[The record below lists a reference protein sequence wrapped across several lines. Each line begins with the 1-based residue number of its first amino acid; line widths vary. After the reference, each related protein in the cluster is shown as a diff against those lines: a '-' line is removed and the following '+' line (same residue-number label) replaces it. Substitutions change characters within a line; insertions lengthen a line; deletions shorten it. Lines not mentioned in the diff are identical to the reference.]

1 MNKYDYIILGAGAS
15 GLMLAYRMSQDEFF
29 DDKSILIIDKIK
41 NKGDDRT
48 WCYWEENKGEWD
60 HLLTQKWKKIFF
72 GSKDFSETIEI
83 NPYQYKMI
91 RSSGFYDFLW
101 TSIHLKSNF
110 SFFEDTVESFKEVE
124 DAVEV
129 ITKTSTFTG
138 CQLFNSLPNLG
149 VYDNQVKYPVLQQ
162 HFLGWFIETSEETFD
177 DSVATFMD
185 FKVPQK
191 CNTRFMYILPIS
203 KKQALFEYTLFSKEL
218 LDKSEYEEAIE
229 AYLKQRKISD
239 YTIVEKEIG
248 AIPMT
253 AFDFSKLNSNHIL
266 NIGTAGGWTKAS
278 TGYTFKNTTKKTIE
292 LVAYLKINSDLSKFA
307 NRTRHTF
314 YDTILLDV
322 LANHNG
328 EGAAIFSSM
337 FKKADVK
344 TIFKFLDEESSLWQE
359 LKVVLSVPKKRFIQ
373 AFIKR
378 LF

>member
-1 MNKYDYIILGAGAS
+1 
-15 GLMLAYRMSQDEFF
+15 MLAYRMSQDEFF

-41 NKGDDRT
+41 NKGDNRT
-48 WCYWEENKGEWD
+48 WCYWEENEGEWD
-60 HLLTQKWKKIFF
+60 HLLTKQWNKIFF
-72 GSKDFSETIEI
+72 GNKDFSETIEI
-83 NPYQYKMI
+83 DPYQYKMI
-91 RSSGFYDFLW
+91 RSSGLYDFLW

-110 SFFEDTVESFKEVE
+110 SFFEDAVESFNEVE
-124 DAVEV
+124 DAVTV

-138 CQLFNSLPNLG
+138 CKLFNSLPNPS

-162 HFLGWFIETSEETFD
+162 HFLGWFVETNKECFD
-177 DSVATFMD
+177 HSIATFMD
-185 FKVPQK
+185 FTIPQK
-191 CNTRFMYILPIS
+191 DNTRFMYVLPMS
-203 KKQALFEYTLFSKEL
+203 KKKALFEYTLFSKEL
-218 LDKSEYEEAIE
+218 LDKSEYEEAIK
-229 AYLKQRKISD
+229 AYLKQQNISD
-239 YTIVEKEIG
+239 YAIVEKEIG

-253 AFDFSKLNSNHIL
+253 AFDFSKLNSKHIL

-292 LVAYLKINSDLSKFA
+292 LVAYLKTNSDLSKFA
-307 NRTRHTF
+307 SITRHTF

-328 EGAAIFSSM
+328 EGAAIFSLM

-359 LKVVLSVPKKRFIQ
+359 LKIVLSVPKKRFIQ